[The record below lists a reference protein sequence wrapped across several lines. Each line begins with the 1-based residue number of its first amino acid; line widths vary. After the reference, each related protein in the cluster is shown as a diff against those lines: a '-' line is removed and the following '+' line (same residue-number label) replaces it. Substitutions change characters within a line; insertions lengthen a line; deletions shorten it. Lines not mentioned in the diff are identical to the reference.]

1 MRKMELGES
10 MLLMNLKNGEF
21 AVKVI
26 LVILI
31 VGFIVALFK
40 AGLELKK
47 SKNVITFFNK
57 HDVIDKLKYEQAFK
71 IEVKE
76 YKLKDTIRNLKVWV
90 ILTYIYFILSIISIF
105 ISKDLQQISSSILSG
120 LILTTNLYIFKR
132 GTSLY
137 DEIINEYLEA
147 MKDVPELYKE
157 LYPLFKE
164 FID

>member
-47 SKNVITFFNK
+47 SKNIITFFNK
-57 HDVIDKLKYEQAFK
+57 HDVIGKLEYEQAFK
-71 IEVKE
+71 IEVKK
-76 YKLKDTIRNLKVWV
+76 YKLKDTISNLKAWV
-90 ILTYIYFILSIISIF
+90 ILMYIYFILSIILIF
-105 ISKDLQQISSSILSG
+105 ISKELQQISLSVLSG

>member
-57 HDVIDKLKYEQAFK
+57 YDVVGKLKYEQAFK
-71 IEVKE
+71 IEVKK
-76 YKLKDTIRNLKVWV
+76 YKLKDTIRNLKAWV
-90 ILTYIYFILSIISIF
+90 ILTCISFAFSIILGF
-105 ISKDLQQISSSILSG
+105 ISKNLQQISLSVLSG
-120 LILTTNLYIFKR
+120 LVWTTSLYIFKR

-147 MKDVPELYKE
+147 MKDVPDLYKE

>member
-1 MRKMELGES
+1 MRKMELSES

-40 AGLELKK
+40 IWPERKK
-47 SKNVITFFNK
+47 RKDVIAFFNK
-57 HDVIDKLKYEQAFK
+57 YDVIGKLECEQAFK
-71 IEVKE
+71 IKIME
-76 YKLKDTIRNLKVWV
+76 YKLKDTIRNLKGWV
-90 ILTYIYFILSIISIF
+90 ILTWFCFAFSIILGF
-105 ISKDLQQISSSILSG
+105 ISKNLQQISLSVLSG
-120 LILTTNLYIFKR
+120 LVWTTSLYIFKR

-147 MKDVPELYKE
+147 MKKEPNLYEE

>member
-1 MRKMELGES
+1 MELGES

-47 SKNVITFFNK
+47 SKNIITFFNK
-57 HDVIDKLKYEQAFK
+57 HDVIGKLEYEQAFK
-71 IEVKE
+71 IEVKK
-76 YKLKDTIRNLKVWV
+76 YKLKDTIRNLKAWV
-90 ILTYIYFILSIISIF
+90 ILMYIYFILSIILIF
-105 ISKDLQQISSSILSG
+105 ISKELQQISLSVLSG
-120 LILTTNLYIFKR
+120 LVWTTSLYIFKR
-132 GTSLY
+132 GTRLY

-147 MKDVPELYKE
+147 MKKEPNLYEE

>member
-57 HDVIDKLKYEQAFK
+57 HDVIDKLEYEQAFK

-76 YKLKDTIRNLKVWV
+76 YKLKDTIRNLKAWV
-90 ILTYIYFILSIISIF
+90 ILMYIYFILSIILIF
-105 ISKDLQQISSSILSG
+105 ISKELQQISLSVLSG
-120 LILTTNLYIFKR
+120 LVWTTSLYIFKR

-147 MKDVPELYKE
+147 MKKEPNLYEE

>member
-47 SKNVITFFNK
+47 SKNIITFFNK
-57 HDVIDKLKYEQAFK
+57 HDVIGKLEYEQAFK
-71 IEVKE
+71 IEVKK
-76 YKLKDTIRNLKVWV
+76 YKLKDTIRNLKAWV
-90 ILTYIYFILSIISIF
+90 ILMYIYFILSIILIF
-105 ISKDLQQISSSILSG
+105 ISKELQQISLSVLSG
-120 LILTTNLYIFKR
+120 LVWTTSLYIFKR

-147 MKDVPELYKE
+147 MKKEPDLYKE

>member
-57 HDVIDKLKYEQAFK
+57 HDVIDNLEYE
-71 IEVKE
+71 
-76 YKLKDTIRNLKVWV
+76 
-90 ILTYIYFILSIISIF
+90 
-105 ISKDLQQISSSILSG
+105 
-120 LILTTNLYIFKR
+120 
-132 GTSLY
+132 
-137 DEIINEYLEA
+137 
-147 MKDVPELYKE
+147 
-157 LYPLFKE
+157 
-164 FID
+164 

>member
-47 SKNVITFFNK
+47 SKNIITFFNK
-57 HDVIDKLKYEQAFK
+57 HDVIGKLEYEQAFK
-71 IEVKE
+71 IEVKK
-76 YKLKDTIRNLKVWV
+76 YKLKDTIRNLKAWV
-90 ILTYIYFILSIISIF
+90 ILMYIYFILSIILIF
-105 ISKDLQQISSSILSG
+105 ISKELQQISLSVLSG
-120 LILTTNLYIFKR
+120 LVWTTSLYIFKR

-147 MKDVPELYKE
+147 MKKEPNLYEE

>member
-1 MRKMELGES
+1 MELGES

-47 SKNVITFFNK
+47 SKNIITFFNK
-57 HDVIDKLKYEQAFK
+57 HDVIGKLEYEQAFK
-71 IEVKE
+71 IEVKK
-76 YKLKDTIRNLKVWV
+76 YKLKDTIRNLKAWV
-90 ILTYIYFILSIISIF
+90 ILMYIYFILSIILIF
-105 ISKDLQQISSSILSG
+105 ISKELQQISLSVLSG
-120 LILTTNLYIFKR
+120 LVWTTSLYIFKR

-147 MKDVPELYKE
+147 MKKEPNLYEE

>member
-47 SKNVITFFNK
+47 SKNIITFFNK
-57 HDVIDKLKYEQAFK
+57 HDVIGKLEYEQAFK
-71 IEVKE
+71 IEVKK
-76 YKLKDTIRNLKVWV
+76 YKLKDTIRNLKAWV
-90 ILTYIYFILSIISIF
+90 ILMYIYFILSIILIF
-105 ISKDLQQISSSILSG
+105 ISKELQQISLSVLSG
-120 LILTTNLYIFKR
+120 LVWTTSLYIFKR

-147 MKDVPELYKE
+147 TKKEPNLYEE

>member
-1 MRKMELGES
+1 MELGES

>member
-1 MRKMELGES
+1 M
-10 MLLMNLKNGEF
+10 
-21 AVKVI
+21 
-26 LVILI
+26 
-31 VGFIVALFK
+31 GFIVALFK

>member
-10 MLLMNLKNGEF
+10 MLLMNLNNGEF

-47 SKNVITFFNK
+47 SKNIITFFNK
-57 HDVIDKLKYEQAFK
+57 HDVIGKLEYEQAFK
-71 IEVKE
+71 IEVKK
-76 YKLKDTIRNLKVWV
+76 YKLKDTIRNLKAWV
-90 ILTYIYFILSIISIF
+90 ILMYIYFILSIILIF
-105 ISKDLQQISSSILSG
+105 ISKELQQISLSVLSG
-120 LILTTNLYIFKR
+120 LVWTTSLYIFKR

-147 MKDVPELYKE
+147 MKKEPNLYEE